1 MRAARVSCPGTRL
14 RVRLAEKASLEKAIE
29 IKRRAQRCIQTGDL
43 DGALSEYE
51 KLTQAEDSEPIHFVL
66 LADLHFKKGEAEEA
80 SRRYLQAVDAYERQG
95 LYKNAIAVCKKMMRL
110 ALSPTLVL
118 QRLAQLHALD
128 GFSTEAALYH
138 HQYAEVLA
146 REEKYSE
153 AASALR
159 KAFEVSPENVRTL
172 EKLSETLVLSG
183 DLAAAAAVLMEA
195 SGHHRRAGRTQDA
208 ERAAGRAEQL
218 HPGASESFQGTL
230 DEAAAPGRDA
240 RGPLEPTPQVET
252 RRGPEPAD
260 DAGGAAGRVE
270 DVAPS
275 AASAVEAE
283 AAPAAEA
290 GPDLTSPQP
299 EGLRFDS
306 PGGPEPAVED
316 VVSDLAGIEALLQE
330 AAARF
335 RDGDRDGAGAALVR
349 AARSYEALGKAD
361 SAAAIYRS
369 LSRSAHASAAVLE
382 LWLANCEGR
391 EDRTEAA
398 EVACLLGDRA
408 LNDDAA
414 AGARAWFE
422 RARVF
427 DPENELAQRR
437 LQRLAA
443 PAPPSAAAAPA
454 ADGAKAAGKVE
465 VALGRAEAVSF
476 DMAALIAEFQRGVQ
490 AQLSDDAQSHYDL
503 GMTYR
508 EMGLLE
514 QGIESFGLAARDPS
528 FAARCAEMIGRC
540 LLDQGRL
547 DDAVS
552 QFTTALETLGS
563 QPEVEASLRF
573 QLGLVH
579 EAAGRPQEAL
589 AQFERVYAVQAN
601 YPDVGLKIRVL
612 RRTLEKV

>member
-1 MRAARVSCPGTRL
+1 M
-14 RVRLAEKASLEKAIE
+14 EKAIE

-51 KLTQAEDSEPIHFVL
+51 KLTQGDDSEPINFVL
-66 LADLHFKKGEAEEA
+66 LADLCYKKGAVEEA

-110 ALSPTLVL
+110 SLSPTLVL

-138 HQYAEVLA
+138 HQYAEVLS

-153 AASALR
+153 AADVLR

-172 EKLSETLVLSG
+172 EKVGETLALSG

-208 ERAAGRAEQL
+208 ERAVARAEQL
-218 HPGASESFQGTL
+218 HPGASECYRERVA
-230 DEAAAPGRDA
+230 EAPASGRETRSAP
-240 RGPLEPTPQVET
+240 EPAPRTER
-252 RRGPEPAD
+252 RRGPAAADEPAGPAAPVR
-260 DAGGAAGRVE
+260 DAAACAPAVVEAAGV
-270 DVAPS
+270 
-275 AASAVEAE
+275 
-283 AAPAAEA
+283 PAAESA
-290 GPDLTSPQP
+290 SEVTPPP
-299 EGLRFDS
+299 EGLRFGS
-306 PGGPEPAVED
+306 PAGPAPAAAED
-316 VVSDLAGIEALLQE
+316 VVADLAGIESLLQE

-335 RDGDRDGAGAALVR
+335 RDGDRDGAGGALVR

-369 LSRSAHASAAVLE
+369 LSRSAHASTGVLE
-382 LWLANCEGR
+382 LWHANCEGR
-391 EDRTEAA
+391 EDRKEAA
-398 EVACLLGDRA
+398 EVACLLGDHA
-408 LNDDAA
+408 LNDDDLAR
-414 AGARAWFE
+414 ARAWFE
-422 RARVF
+422 RARTS

-443 PAPPSAAAAPA
+443 AMPPPAAADDAAPT
-454 ADGAKAAGKVE
+454 GKVE

-476 DMAALIAEFQRGVQ
+476 DMAALIVEFQRGVQ

-508 EMGLLE
+508 EMGLHDQAL
-514 QGIESFGLAARDPS
+514 ESFRLAARDPA
-528 FAARCAEMIGRC
+528 FGPRCAEMIGRC

-547 DDAVS
+547 DEAVS
-552 QFTTALETLGS
+552 EFTTALETLGS
-563 QPEVEASLRF
+563 RPEVETGLRF

-579 EAAGRPQEAL
+579 EAAGRPQDAL
-589 AQFERVYAVQAN
+589 AQFERVYAMQAN
-601 YPDVGLKIRVL
+601 YPDVALKIRVL
-612 RRTLEKV
+612 RRTLESV

>member
-1 MRAARVSCPGTRL
+1 M
-14 RVRLAEKASLEKAIE
+14 EKAIE

-66 LADLHFKKGEAEEA
+66 LADLHFKKGDAEEA

-110 ALSPTLVL
+110 SLSPTVVL
-118 QRLAQLHALD
+118 QRLAQLHTLD

-153 AASALR
+153 AAGALR

-172 EKLSETLVLSG
+172 EKLGETLALSG
-183 DLAAAAAVLMEA
+183 DFAAAAAVLMEA
-195 SGHHRRAGRTQDA
+195 SGHHRRAGLTQDA
-208 ERAAGRAEQL
+208 ERVAARAEQL
-218 HPGASESFQGTL
+218 HPGASESYQRTR
-230 DEAAAPGRDA
+230 DDAPASERDA
-240 RGPLEPTPQVET
+240 RGPLESTPRFET
-252 RRGPEPAD
+252 RRGPEAAD
-260 DAGGAAGRVE
+260 DAGGAAGPAE

-275 AASAVEAE
+275 GASAVEAE
-283 AAPAAEA
+283 AAAAAEG
-290 GPDLTSPQP
+290 GPDVTSPQP

-306 PGGPEPAVED
+306 PAGPGPAATED
-316 VVSDLAGIEALLQE
+316 VVPDLAAIEALLQE

-335 RDGDRDGAGAALVR
+335 RDGGRDGAGAALVR

-369 LSRSAHASAAVLE
+369 LSRSAHASTDVLE

-391 EDRTEAA
+391 DDRKEAA
-398 EVACLLGDRA
+398 EVACLLGDHA
-408 LNDDAA
+408 LNDDDLAR
-414 AGARAWFE
+414 ARAWFE
-422 RARVF
+422 RARAF
-427 DPENELAQRR
+427 DPQNELAQRR

-443 PAPPSAAAAPA
+443 AAPPPAAAAKA
-454 ADGAKAAGKVE
+454 ADQARASGRVE

-514 QGIESFGLAARDPS
+514 QAIESFRLAARDPA

-552 QFTTALETLGS
+552 EFTTALETLGAR
-563 QPEVEASLRF
+563 PEVEASLRF

-589 AQFERVYAVQAN
+589 AQFERVYAAQAN